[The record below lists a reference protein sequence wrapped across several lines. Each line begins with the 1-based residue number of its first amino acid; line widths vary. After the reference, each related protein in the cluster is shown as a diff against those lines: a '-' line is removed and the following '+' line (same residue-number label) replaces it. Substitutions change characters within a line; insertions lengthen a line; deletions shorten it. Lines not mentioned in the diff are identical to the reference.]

1 MLKRLTI
8 KKLFELYSYDI
19 SFNESWDEWRVED
32 TVDAP
37 LSQNFSVNI
46 LTGPNGYGK
55 TMILKMIYHL
65 LKKNYW
71 FFHFFEFEE
80 IKFDFEKFFIVVKK
94 ELSTNK
100 DLPANN
106 ALPPS
111 KKGFLPEKDAADF
124 TSFADHGNSVET
136 ISMYL
141 DEDCKTSPVGSF
153 DIDEDLIDNV
163 ISKIKSN
170 GAAFDFI
177 KLSTL
182 EILSLY
188 FDSKISFPY
197 FLKKHKI
204 STVSSSDPNYNLSSV
219 LDDYAAYFQ
228 PAQRLINLRF
238 DSDYNALFNNS
249 VDFCISA
256 QYEIDEVNAKIKAM
270 YQRVQFDFAVVS
282 QKTDATFITRLVD
295 STDDLNYS
303 PNDIKNKLSLLEKR
317 ITCYRELNLLKDMTQ
332 LNYPY
337 KESITDD
344 SSYRQYGKVLSLY
357 IEDMNKKLDVFG
369 KLYFKMSLFLD
380 MISKKVLSDKTL
392 KISEQGISVLN
403 STQAPLPNLHRLSSG
418 EQNLIILYF
427 NLIFS
432 SDAHTILLIDEPEN
446 SLHVAWQQEMLNDY
460 IKIAKTNHCQI
471 IFATHSPTFISN
483 RFDLTINLYRQHHK
497 ITEDQ
502 NAE

>member
-1 MLKRLTI
+1 
-8 KKLFELYSYDI
+8 
-19 SFNESWDEWRVED
+19 
-32 TVDAP
+32 
-37 LSQNFSVNI
+37 
-46 LTGPNGYGK
+46 
-55 TMILKMIYHL
+55 MILKMIYHL

-106 ALPPS
+106 ELPPS

-141 DEDCKTSPVGSF
+141 DEDCKTSPIGAFGV
-153 DIDEDLIDNV
+153 DDDLIDNV

-170 GAAFDFI
+170 GVSFDFV

-188 FDSKISFPY
+188 FDSRNNFPY
-197 FLKKHKI
+197 FLNKHKI
-204 STVSSSDPNYNLSSV
+204 STVSSLDPDDNLSSV
-219 LDDYAAYFQ
+219 LDDYATYFQ
-228 PAQRLINLRF
+228 PAQRLIKLNISF
-238 DSDYNALFNNS
+238 GYNAIFSGL
-249 VDFCISA
+249 VDAHISA
-256 QYEIDEVNAKIKAM
+256 QYEIDEVNVKIKAM
-270 YQRVQFDFAVVS
+270 YQRVQSDFAIVS
-282 QKTDATFITRLVD
+282 QKTDATFIKRLVD
-295 STDDLNYS
+295 RTDDSDYS
-303 PNDIKNKLSLLEKR
+303 PNDIKNKLSLLERR
-317 ITCYRELNLLKDMTQ
+317 ITYYRELNLLKDMTQ

-357 IEDMNKKLDVFG
+357 IEDMNKKLDVFD

-471 IFATHSPTFISN
+471 IFATHSPTFINN